1 MPEEFRKLEKCYFR
15 GGSERMSIWGKDN
28 FLCTYRCQYAGEER
42 EKDYVKKQL
51 NLG

>member
-1 MPEEFRKLEKCYFR
+1 M
-15 GGSERMSIWGKDN
+15 GKGQFFMYIHIDAE
-28 FLCTYRCQYAGEER
+28 YAGEER